1 MYQEWKEE
9 RILIWGKTYP
19 ELSSKYNETVCTG
32 GTLENGNFVR
42 IYPIPFRYLEQD
54 ETFSKY
60 QWIRAKI
67 KKSAEDPRPESYKI
81 DPYSITVE
89 EKIPP
94 DKFEWFERK
103 RHALVN
109 DSFLFDSAESLLAE
123 NRRSL
128 KSLGFVKPFKVHD
141 VYLEKRPEADYQ
153 AFLKKF
159 KANKEKSKQ
168 MELGLFG
175 DLSVVEIKKLQFLSQ
190 RFKVKWSCNRPDC
203 QGHDMSI
210 LDWEVYEL
218 QRKIGDYDSL
228 ERVRSRLTSPEYNVG
243 FFLGNF
249 RLHPTAF
256 SIGGLWYP
264 KKNHIAPN
272 LKLF

>member
-1 MYQEWKEE
+1 
-9 RILIWGKTYP
+9 
-19 ELSSKYNETVCTG
+19 
-32 GTLENGNFVR
+32 
-42 IYPIPFRYLEQD
+42 
-54 ETFSKY
+54 
-60 QWIRAKI
+60 
-67 KKSAEDPRPESYKI
+67 
-81 DPYSITVE
+81 
-89 EKIPP
+89 
-94 DKFEWFERK
+94 
-103 RHALVN
+103 
-109 DSFLFDSAESLLAE
+109 
-123 NRRSL
+123 
-128 KSLGFVKPFKVHD
+128 VKPFKVHD

-190 RFKVKWSCNRPDC
+190 RFKVKWSCDRPDC
-203 QGHDMSI
+203 PGHDMSI